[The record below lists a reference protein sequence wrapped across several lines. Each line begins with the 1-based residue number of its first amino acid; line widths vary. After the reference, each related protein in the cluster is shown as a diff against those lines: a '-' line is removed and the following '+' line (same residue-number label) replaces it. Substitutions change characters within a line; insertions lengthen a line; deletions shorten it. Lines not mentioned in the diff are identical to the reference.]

1 MKRVLVAVGSR
12 ANYGSIRSAMS
23 EIDNHESLDLSV
35 LVFASATVKKYGD
48 LVEQMRKDGFIPD
61 VFVNTKLDG
70 DSVRIMAE
78 STGLALLQLPAA
90 IESINPDFVISVGD
104 RYETLATAVATS
116 YMNIPLVHTMGGEVT
131 GTIDESVRHAVSKL
145 SHVHFASTR
154 QARNNLVLMGE
165 EPSRVFITGC
175 PRLDIAREAK
185 NMSKDL
191 LQSKVTESG
200 VGDDID
206 LSKDF
211 LILSQHPVT
220 SEVDESF
227 AQIFNSL
234 KAVERL
240 NMQTIILWPNS
251 DAGSEQISK
260 AIRRWQKEYT
270 RNAIRFYRNL
280 PPEVYLRLMDLTAC
294 LVGNSSSALR
304 EGSFLGTPAVNIGN
318 RQSGREHGRNILFSE
333 YSTEAIKV
341 AVERQVNHGKFDSD
355 DLYGDGF
362 AGIKMA
368 DILANIGDIS
378 TQKQLKF
385 SP

>member
-1 MKRVLVAVGSR
+1 MICHYLASCLVL
-12 ANYGSIRSAMS
+12 
-23 EIDNHESLDLSV
+23 D
-35 LVFASATVKKYGD
+35 
-48 LVEQMRKDGFIPD
+48 FIPK
-61 VFVNTKLDG
+61 F
-70 DSVRIMAE
+70 
-78 STGLALLQLPAA
+78 
-90 IESINPDFVISVGD
+90 
-104 RYETLATAVATS
+104 
-116 YMNIPLVHTMGGEVT
+116 
-131 GTIDESVRHAVSKL
+131 L
-145 SHVHFASTR
+145 SGFGAPTT
-154 QARNNLVLMGE
+154 N
-165 EPSRVFITGC
+165 
-175 PRLDIAREAK
+175 
-185 NMSKDL
+185 
-191 LQSKVTESG
+191 
-200 VGDDID
+200 
-206 LSKDF
+206 
-211 LILSQHPVT
+211 

>member
-1 MKRVLVAVGSR
+1 
-12 ANYGSIRSAMS
+12 MS